1 MAQQR
6 VLVVSRDARR
16 RSEQLQHLVKA
27 GFSAIEAEGPDA
39 AHSRVDQGGLAAVIY
54 CQGAVDGDEWR
65 SLARDPMSPS
75 VVVVSATAEVSAAVA
90 AMRDGAAD
98 YVAEEAAAEELAAA
112 VSRVT
117 DNGPGL
123 IAEDKSSR
131 QLIALAQRVAGKD
144 VTVLLTGDSGTGK
157 EVFARYI
164 HERSPRANAPFVAV
178 NCAAIPENM
187 LEALLFGFEKGAFT
201 GANRSHAGKFEQ
213 AQGGTLLLDEVS
225 EIDLGLQ
232 AKLLRALQEK
242 EIERLCGHTPIPLDV
257 RVLAS
262 SNRDLRDFVRLGRFR
277 EDLYYRLH
285 VFPIHL
291 PPLRERLADIIPL
304 AQSFAVKYAQLGGK
318 GGIQLTSDAQRK
330 LIQHTWPGNVRE
342 LENVIQRA
350 LILADGNVIDAG
362 AIQFDPVSLE
372 PQPQPHAVP
381 DWAGAAVRAVETGSG
396 SLLQATPAG
405 GSLSGEEVVHTS
417 FTQPTSAS
425 QSGSPQA
432 GGDRPDSVRSRQTLE
447 EDLKSREYRRILE
460 TLAAVGGNRKEAAA
474 RLGISSRTLR
484 YKLARMRQEGV
495 EVPDRSG
502 AVANIFA
509 YNN

>member
-1 MAQQR
+1 MGQQR
-6 VLVVSRDARR
+6 VLVVSRDADR
-16 RSEQLQHLVKA
+16 RSEQLGHLARA
-27 GFSAIEAEGPDA
+27 GFTTVAAEGPDA
-39 AHSRVDQGGLAAVIY
+39 AHRMLDQGGLAAIVY
-54 CQGAVDGDEWR
+54 CEGAGDGSDWR
-65 SLARDPMSPS
+65 SVVRHPMAPP
-75 VVVVSATAEVSAAVA
+75 VILVSATAEVGVAVA

-98 YVAEEAAAEELAAA
+98 FVAEQSAADELAAA

-117 DNGPGL
+117 DNGPEL

-144 VTVLLTGDSGTGK
+144 VTVLLTGESGTGK

-164 HERSPRANAPFVAV
+164 HERSHRADGPFVAV

-201 GANRSHAGKFEQ
+201 GANRSHSGKFEQ

-242 EIERLCGHTPIPLDV
+242 EIERLCGHKPIPLDV

-262 SNRDLRDFVRLGRFR
+262 SNRDLRDFVRLGKFR

-291 PPLRERLADIIPL
+291 PPLRDRLADIIPL
-304 AQSFAVKYAQLGGK
+304 AQSFALKYAQLGGAA
-318 GGIQLTSDAQRK
+318 GVEFTSDAQRK

-342 LENVIQRA
+342 LENVVQRA
-350 LILADGNVIDAG
+350 LILADGDKIDSG

-372 PQPQPHAVP
+372 PQPQSVP
-381 DWAGAAVRAVETGSG
+381 DWTNEAVRAVE
-396 SLLQATPAG
+396 G
-405 GSLSGEEVVHTS
+405 GPGALFEPNHAAKPW
-417 FTQPTSAS
+417 QPTIPKGIESAPVAPGYEEPHTPER
-425 QSGSPQA
+425 SGQEAS
-432 GGDRPDSVRSRQTLE
+432 GQTLE
-447 EDLKSREYRRILE
+447 EGLKTREYRLILE
-460 TLAAVGGNRKEAAA
+460 TLTAVGGNRKEAAA

-495 EVPDRSG
+495 EVPDRGS
-502 AVANIFA
+502 ASTNI
-509 YNN
+509 YVYGN

>member
-1 MAQQR
+1 MGQQR
-6 VLVVSRDARR
+6 VLVVSRDAGR
-16 RSEQLQHLVKA
+16 RSAQLQQLINA
-27 GFSAIEAEGPDA
+27 GFTVTEAEGPA
-39 AHSRVDQGGLAAVIY
+39 VAHGLLDQGGVVAVV
-54 CQGAVDGDEWR
+54 CCEGEADGDDWR
-65 SLARDPMSPS
+65 VIARHPMSAP
-75 VVVVSATAEVSAAVA
+75 VIVVSASAEVSGAVA

-98 YVAEEAAAEELAAA
+98 YVAENAAAGELAAA
-112 VSRVT
+112 VARVT
-117 DNGPGL
+117 DSGPEL
-123 IAEDKSSR
+123 IAEDRSSR
-131 QLIALAQRVAGKD
+131 QLMALAQRVAGKD
-144 VTVLLTGDSGTGK
+144 VTVLLSGESGTGK
-157 EVFARYI
+157 EIFARYI
-164 HERSPRANAPFVAV
+164 HERSPRANGPFIAV

-242 EIERLCGHTPIPLDV
+242 EIERLCGHAPISLDV

-262 SNRDLRDFVRLGRFR
+262 SNRDLRDYVRLGKFR

-291 PPLRERLADIIPL
+291 PALRDRPADIIPL
-304 AQSFAVKYAQLGGK
+304 ARSFAVKYAQLGGS
-318 GGIQLTSDAQRK
+318 GGVNLTPEAQRR

-350 LILADGNVIDAG
+350 LILAEGDAIDSS
-362 AIQFDPVSLE
+362 AIHFEPVPLE
-372 PQPQPHAVP
+372 PQPESVP
-381 DWAGAAVRAVETGSG
+381 DWASAAVKAVEEGASGIVPTLNPAALAMSEWQPQPARTHASAHSPADEAESRAADSG
-396 SLLQATPAG
+396 SA
-405 GSLSGEEVVHTS
+405 SG
-417 FTQPTSAS
+417 P
-425 QSGSPQA
+425 
-432 GGDRPDSVRSRQTLE
+432 TLE

-460 TLAAVGGNRKEAAA
+460 TLAAVGGSRKEAAA

-495 EVPDRSG
+495 EVPNRAGSAAKLYVYG
-502 AVANIFA
+502 N
-509 YNN
+509 

>member
-1 MAQQR
+1 MGQQR
-6 VLVVSRDARR
+6 VLVVSRDAGRR
-16 RSEQLQHLVKA
+16 TEQLQHLIRA
-27 GFSAIEAEGPDA
+27 GFTTVEAESPDA
-39 AHSRVDQGGLAAVIY
+39 AHRMLDQGGHAAVVY
-54 CQGAVDGDEWR
+54 CEGGMDGGDWR
-65 SLARDPMSPS
+65 SVVKHPMSPPLIL
-75 VVVVSATAEVSAAVA
+75 VSATAEVSGAVA

-98 YVAEEAAAEELAAA
+98 YVAEHSAAEELAAA
-112 VSRVT
+112 VARVT
-117 DNGPGL
+117 DSGPQL

-144 VTVLLTGDSGTGK
+144 VTVLLTGESGTGK
-157 EVFARYI
+157 EIFAHYI
-164 HERSPRANAPFVAV
+164 HERSHRANGPFVAV

-242 EIERLCGHTPIPLDV
+242 EIERLCGHSPISLDV

-262 SNRDLRDFVRLGRFR
+262 SNRDLRDYVRLGKFR

-285 VFPIHL
+285 VFPIQL
-291 PPLRERLADIIPL
+291 PPLRDRLADIVPL
-304 AQSFAVKYAQLGGK
+304 AQSFAVKYAQLGGTA
-318 GGIQLTSDAQRK
+318 GIELTSDAQRK

-342 LENVIQRA
+342 LENVMQRA
-350 LILADGNVIDAG
+350 LILAEGDALDSS
-362 AIQFDPVSLE
+362 AIQFDPVALE
-372 PQPQPHAVP
+372 PQPLPNWASAVV
-381 DWAGAAVRAVETGSG
+381 GAVETGSEAVFPAQVARA
-396 SLLQATPAG
+396 QAPGWATQQPGPSEPASAG
-405 GSLSGEEVVHTS
+405 QVGLAQQAPNESG
-417 FTQPTSAS
+417 
-425 QSGSPQA
+425 
-432 GGDRPDSVRSRQTLE
+432 QTLE
-447 EDLKSREYRRILE
+447 EDLKIRENRRILE

-495 EVPDRSG
+495 EVPDRAG
-502 AVANIFA
+502 AAAKIQA
-509 YNN
+509 YGN